1 VEVVKD
7 ELISI
12 AIAALENEVQ
22 KSEAARRKE
31 AERQQR
37 KLQRQLHQS
46 TVKGTAETFSE
57 PPPD

>member
-1 VEVVKD
+1 VKD

-46 TVKGTAETFSE
+46 TAKGTAETFSE